1 MNEKEGT
8 PREDIA
14 DIYRMANLRYG
25 DSGEGWLELDEDTDR
40 FITFEEPTITT
51 TLLSGEESTRLINEL
66 DRIESIITPAI
77 NKLKIESGG
86 ISQASLRDLSPE
98 NQELLQTQED
108 LETLLKELD
117 GLKSFE
123 AGLKRREE
131 VSGALTVSAR
141 LLQEK
146 ERRENNIRN
155 LIQNN
160 TAIRTLLG
168 NS

>member
-1 MNEKEGT
+1 
-8 PREDIA
+8 
-14 DIYRMANLRYG
+14 
-25 DSGEGWLELDEDTDR
+25 
-40 FITFEEPTITT
+40 
-51 TLLSGEESTRLINEL
+51 
-66 DRIESIITPAI
+66 
-77 NKLKIESGG
+77 
-86 ISQASLRDLSPE
+86 
-98 NQELLQTQED
+98 
-108 LETLLKELD
+108 
-117 GLKSFE
+117 LKSFE